1 MKTEWC
7 ETQNVGVGFISYITL
22 ATDNS
27 PKIPKLLRC
36 KKCKKRFE
44 PYLEETYDRDVII
57 YLPRHKRKVENGK
70 FNKLKERN
78 RMLDKSGKC

>member
-7 ETQNVGVGFISYITL
+7 EMQNVAAGFISYITL

-44 PYLEETYDRDVII
+44 PYLEETYDRDVIV
-57 YLPRHKRKVENGK
+57 YLPRHKRKIKNGK
-70 FNKLKERN
+70 SNKFKGRN
-78 RMLDKSGKC
+78 RMLDETRKH